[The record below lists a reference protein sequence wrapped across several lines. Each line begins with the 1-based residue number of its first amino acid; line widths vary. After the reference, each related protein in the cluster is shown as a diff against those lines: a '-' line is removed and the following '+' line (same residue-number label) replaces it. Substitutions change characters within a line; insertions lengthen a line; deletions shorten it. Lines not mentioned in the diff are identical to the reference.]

1 MKSFLKSV
9 ARGASFLVV
18 TPFIVS
24 HLFLSRIASADRS
37 IESHSQLLALL
48 PGGFGNYLRV
58 AFYRFA
64 IEYCDASATICF
76 GSLLSKVGA
85 RIEKNVYVGPRCML
99 GLVTLE
105 QDVLLG
111 PAVQIPSGP
120 MTHGIERLD
129 TPIRS
134 QPGSQR
140 RLTVGRDSWIGAA
153 SIILADVA
161 EQTVVGA
168 GSIVTKP
175 TPPSAIMAGNPAKQL
190 ADRKTQNNIL
200 QSG

>member
-9 ARGASFLVV
+9 ARGVSFLAV
-18 TPFIVS
+18 TPLIVS
-24 HLFLSRIASADRS
+24 HLLASRIASADGS
-37 IESHSQLLALL
+37 IESHSQLLALV
-48 PGGFGNYLRV
+48 PGGVGNYLRV
-58 AFYRFA
+58 AFYRVA

-120 MTHGIERLD
+120 MTHGIQRLD
-129 TPIRS
+129 TPIRT

-140 RLTVGRDSWIGAA
+140 RLTIGRDSWIGAA
-153 SIILADVA
+153 AIVLSDVE
-161 EQTVVGA
+161 EQ
-168 GSIVTKP
+168 SIVG
-175 TPPSAIMAGNPAKQL
+175 SGAIVVRPIPRCVIAAGNPARVIR
-190 ADRKTQNNIL
+190 ARTNPAVE
-200 QSG
+200 